1 VCCSS
6 EASPLVGRKKVLLLA
21 ATVTLATVSWI
32 SQLLSLLPSEVS
44 TNLALLGAVLGVIF
58 IGHSAITILLGGI
71 FGIDLLATVAIVTSI
86 WLGEYL
92 AACIVVLM
100 LGGGEVLEG
109 MVSNRASNAIKQL
122 IKAFPK
128 TALVVRDGAEVE
140 VPVSK
145 VMVDDIVVVKP
156 GGMIPV
162 DGVVV
167 EGSAPVNQSSVTG
180 ESMPV
185 EKAVGSEV
193 LSGSIV
199 ELGALRVRARVVG
212 EKSTYGRIIT
222 MVHEAEENQSPIVR
236 LADRF
241 AGYYIPV
248 ILILGL
254 GVYFFTK
261 EPLRMASVFI
271 ISCPCALTLA
281 TPMAVAASIGNS
293 ARKGILVRN
302 GESLQKIS
310 EVDTIVVDK
319 TGTLTLGQPEVV
331 EVRVFKGAS
340 EDEVLSLAAGAERH
354 SEHPLARAV
363 LKKAESLDIEPI
375 SCSEFQVVPG
385 LGICV
390 THDEMKIIVGNE
402 KLLKENGVNIS
413 EEAKAYVEREGVTQS
428 TIFVARGSEVVG
440 ALLIS
445 DTLRDN
451 VVEVMAEARRNG
463 ARKIVMLTGDRKEVA
478 EFVGKQIG
486 VDEVVS
492 NLLPSEKVDRV
503 KRLKKDG
510 SIVLMVGDGIND
522 APALATADVG
532 VAMGLTGTDVTVETA
547 GITLAANRL
556 EGVPKLL
563 RISKEMM
570 RIVKLNIVFALV
582 VNAIGIVL
590 STLGVVMPLTASII
604 HESNALLVML
614 NSLRLLRV
622 D

>member
-1 VCCSS
+1 
-6 EASPLVGRKKVLLLA
+6 LVDRKKILLLA
-21 ATVTLATVSWI
+21 ATVTLATVSWF
-32 SQLLSLLPSEVS
+32 SQSLSLLSNEVS
-44 TNLALLGAVLGVIF
+44 TNLALLGAVLGVVF
-58 IGHSAITILLGGI
+58 IGHSALTTLLRGV

-86 WLGEYL
+86 WVGEYL
-92 AACIVVLM
+92 AASIVVIM
-100 LGGGEVLEG
+100 LGGGEALEG
-109 MVSNRASNAIKQL
+109 MIFNRASNAIKKL

-128 TALVVRDGAEVE
+128 TAVVIRDGVEVE
-140 VPVSK
+140 VPVSQ
-145 VMVDDIVVVKP
+145 VAVDDIVVVKP

-185 EKAVGSEV
+185 EKVVGSEV

-199 ELGALRVRARVVG
+199 ELGALRVKAKMVG
-212 EKSTYGRIIT
+212 EKSTYGRIVT
-222 MVHEAEENQSPIVR
+222 MVHEAEENQAPIVR

-248 ILILGL
+248 ILLLGL
-254 GVYFFTK
+254 GVYFFTQ

-293 ARKGILVRN
+293 ARKGILIRN
-302 GESLQKIS
+302 GESLQRVS
-310 EVDTIVVDK
+310 EVDAIVMDK

-331 EVRVFKGAS
+331 EVRGFKGAS
-340 EDEVLSLAAGAERH
+340 EEEVLSLAAGAERL

-363 LKKAESLDIEPI
+363 LKKAESLGIKPI
-375 SCSEFQVVPG
+375 YCSEFQVVPG

-390 THDEMKIIVGNE
+390 THDKIKIIVGNE

-428 TIFVARGSEVVG
+428 AMFVARGSEVVG
-440 ALLIS
+440 ALRAS

-451 VVEVMAEARRNG
+451 VVEVMAEAKRNG
-463 ARKIVMLTGDRKEVA
+463 IKKIVMLTGDRKEVA
-478 EFVGKQIG
+478 ETVGKHIG

-492 NLLPSEKVDRV
+492 NLLPSEKVNHV
-503 KRLKKDG
+503 KRLKEDG
-510 SIVLMVGDGIND
+510 DTVLMLGDGIND

-532 VAMGLTGTDVTVETA
+532 VAMGLTGTDVAVETA

-556 EGVPKLL
+556 EGIPELL
-563 RISKEMM
+563 RIGKETM

-582 VNAIGIVL
+582 VNAIGIIL
-590 STLGVVMPLTASII
+590 STSGVITPLTASII
-604 HESNALLVML
+604 HESNALLVMF

>member
-1 VCCSS
+1 
-6 EASPLVGRKKVLLLA
+6 LVGRKKVLLLA

>member
-1 VCCSS
+1 VCCSF

>member
-1 VCCSS
+1 MVD
-6 EASPLVGRKKVLLLA
+6 RKKILLLA
-21 ATVTLATVSWI
+21 ATVTLATVSWF
-32 SQLLSLLPSEVS
+32 SQSLSLLPNEVS
-44 TNLALLGAVLGVIF
+44 TNLALLGAVLGIIF
-58 IGHSAITILLGGI
+58 IGHSALTTLLRGV

-86 WLGEYL
+86 WVGEYL
-92 AACIVVLM
+92 AASIVVIM
-100 LGGGEVLEG
+100 LGGGEALEG
-109 MVSNRASNAIKQL
+109 MIFNRASNAIKKL

-128 TALVVRDGAEVE
+128 TAVVIRDGVEVE
-140 VPVSK
+140 VPVSQ
-145 VMVDDIVVVKP
+145 VAVDDIVVVKP

-185 EKAVGSEV
+185 EKVVGSEV

-199 ELGALRVRARVVG
+199 ELGALRVKAKMVG
-212 EKSTYGRIIT
+212 EKSTYGRIVT
-222 MVHEAEENQSPIVR
+222 MVHEAEENQAPIVR

-248 ILILGL
+248 ILLLGL
-254 GVYFFTK
+254 GVYFFTQ

-293 ARKGILVRN
+293 ARKGILIRN
-302 GESLQKIS
+302 GESLQRVS
-310 EVDTIVVDK
+310 EVDAIVMDK

-331 EVRVFKGAS
+331 EVRGFKGAS
-340 EDEVLSLAAGAERH
+340 EEEVLSLAAGAERL

-363 LKKAESLDIEPI
+363 LKKAESLGIKPI
-375 SCSEFQVVPG
+375 YCSEFQVVPG

-390 THDEMKIIVGNE
+390 THDKIKIIVGNE

-428 TIFVARGSEVVG
+428 AMFVARGSEVVG
-440 ALLIS
+440 ALRAS

-451 VVEVMAEARRNG
+451 VVEVMAEAKRNG
-463 ARKIVMLTGDRKEVA
+463 IKKIVMLTGDRKEVA
-478 EFVGKQIG
+478 ETVGKHIG

-492 NLLPSEKVDRV
+492 NLLPSEKVNHV
-503 KRLKKDG
+503 KRLKEDG
-510 SIVLMVGDGIND
+510 DTVLMLGDGIND

-532 VAMGLTGTDVTVETA
+532 VAMGLTGTDVAVETA

-556 EGVPKLL
+556 EGIPELL
-563 RISKEMM
+563 RIGKETM

-582 VNAIGIVL
+582 VNAIGIIL
-590 STLGVVMPLTASII
+590 STSGVITPLTASII
-604 HESNALLVML
+604 HESNALLVMF